1 MNFILHKDF
10 SDLSAMA
17 WNTLV
22 EQSIADTPFS
32 RYEYLSE
39 WWQTLG
45 GGEWMGKGG
54 EGEQISSVGETS
66 PTGESTSP
74 LLVLVSATENDQL
87 IGIAPLFIAEYDG
100 QQALMLVGSIE
111 ISDYLDLIV
120 REQDLPR
127 FLSGLFDF
135 LAPSEANPGLPRP
148 NEWTAVDWYNIP
160 DSSPTRAALQVEF
173 EKRGWQY
180 QAEIYRPTPRIPL
193 NGSFE
198 EYLARI
204 DKKQRHEIR
213 RKMRRA
219 AESELNVRF
228 IIVDINADIETET
241 NDFFQLMTQDPNK
254 ADFLTPLMRA
264 QMSVTIRTAFE
275 QGYLWLAFLEIG
287 GVKVAASLN
296 FDYKNKLWG
305 YNSGVSREHMELS
318 PGWVLLAHTIQ
329 WCCENNRYEFDF
341 MRGDEEYKYRFG
353 GVNRYVMRERVVKP

>member
-10 SDLSAMA
+10 SDFSATD
-17 WNTLV
+17 WNKLV
-22 EQSIADTPFS
+22 EQSITDTPFS
-32 RYEYLSE
+32 RYEYLNE

-45 GGEWMGKGG
+45 GGEWKTA
-54 EGEQISSVGETS
+54 E
-66 PTGESTSP
+66 
-74 LLVLVSATENDQL
+74 LVLVSATENDQL
-87 IGIAPLFIAEYDG
+87 IGIAPLFITEYDG
-100 QQALMLVGSIE
+100 QKALMLVGSIE

>member
-1 MNFILHKDF
+1 MVHMNFTLHEDF
-10 SDLSAMA
+10 SDLSATT
-17 WNTLV
+17 WNALV

-39 WWQTLG
+39 WWKTLG
-45 GGEWMGKGG
+45 GGEWLRQSA
-54 EGEQISSVGETS
+54 E
-66 PTGESTSP
+66 
-74 LLVLVSATENDQL
+74 LVLVSAAENDQL
-87 IGIAPLFIAEYDG
+87 IGVAPLFITEYEG

-120 REQDLPR
+120 REQDLSR
-127 FLSGLFDF
+127 FLSGLLDF
-135 LAPSEANPGLPRP
+135 LASSEERAGSPHPYN
-148 NEWTAVDWYNIP
+148 WSAIDWYNIP
-160 DSSPTRAALQVEF
+160 DTSPTRAALSAEF
-173 EKRGWQY
+173 EKRGWSY
-180 QAEIYRPTPRIPL
+180 HAEIYRPTPRIAL

-219 AESELNVRF
+219 AESDLNVRF
-228 IIVDINADIETET
+228 MIVDENADIESEI
-241 NDFFQLMTQDPNK
+241 NDFFHLMTQDSGK
-254 ADFLTPLMRA
+254 AGFLTPLMRE
-264 QMSVTIRTAFE
+264 QLTVTIRTAFE
-275 QGYLWLAFLEIG
+275 QGYLWLAFLEID

-318 PGWVLLAHTIQ
+318 PGWVLLGHTIQ

-353 GVNRYVMRERVVKP
+353 GVNRYVMRERVIRKASAE